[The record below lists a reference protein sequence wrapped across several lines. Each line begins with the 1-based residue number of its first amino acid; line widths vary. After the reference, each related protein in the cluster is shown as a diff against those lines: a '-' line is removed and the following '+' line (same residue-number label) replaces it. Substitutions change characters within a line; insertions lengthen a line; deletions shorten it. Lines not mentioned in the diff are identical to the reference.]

1 MCVCVCLSVGPSI
14 RPVCLCTCVKG
25 NTVNYIL
32 YGVIPFIT
40 TTTPNVTSF
49 ISSSEYNRIS
59 GYQLNFKDLLNN
71 MRKEKRLIVI

>member
-1 MCVCVCLSVGPSI
+1 MCVSICPSVHPSVLSV
-14 RPVCLCTCVKG
+14 CVLVYKG
-25 NTVNYIL
+25 NNVNYIL

-40 TTTPNVTSF
+40 TTIPNVTSF
-49 ISSSEYNRIS
+49 ISSSEYNCIS